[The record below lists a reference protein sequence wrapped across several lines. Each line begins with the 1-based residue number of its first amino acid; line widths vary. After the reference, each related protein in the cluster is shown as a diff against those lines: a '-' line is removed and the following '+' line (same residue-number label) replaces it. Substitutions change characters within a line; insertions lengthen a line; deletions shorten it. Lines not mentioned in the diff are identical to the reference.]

1 MRLVC
6 CVRTVVL
13 GLLVLSLPLLAGCD
27 NGPSVVSG
35 KVTVDGTPVKTGA
48 ITFVPANGDGPTAA
62 GTIKDGA
69 YSAEVFPGA
78 KKVEITGYEI
88 VGKVPAYG
96 DPKGP
101 MKNVTKAVVPEKY
114 NLHSNLTAEIVE
126 GTNENLNFELTSK

>member
-13 GLLVLSLPLLAGCD
+13 GLLVLSLPLLVGCD

-35 KVTVDGTPVKTGA
+35 KVTVDGTPVKTGG

-62 GTIKDGA
+62 GTIIDGA
-69 YSAEVFPGA
+69 YTAEVFPGA
-78 KKVEITGYEI
+78 KKVEITGYEV
-88 VGKVPAYG
+88 VGQVPAYG

-114 NLHSNLTAEIVE
+114 NLHSNLTAEIVD
-126 GTNENLNFELTSK
+126 GANENVNFELSSK